1 MLLTAAIALTF
12 GKKKLTSS
20 QCTLYFGNRSLTI
33 FHAGTTAFAQIAQQ
47 CSTDGNLCFSLNI
60 PDTTA
65 SSGSGDVYMQITA
78 PTTYTWVALGQGTE
92 MKGAQMFVL
101 YTDASGTNVTLSPRL
116 GVGEVMPQY
125 NSAAEISILD
135 GSGVSNGV
143 MTVNFRCKFW
153 YGRTP

>member
-1 MLLTAAIALTF
+1 
-12 GKKKLTSS
+12 
-20 QCTLYFGNRSLTI
+20 
-33 FHAGTTAFAQIAQQ
+33 
-47 CSTDGNLCFSLNI
+47 
-60 PDTTA
+60 
-65 SSGSGDVYMQITA
+65 MQITA